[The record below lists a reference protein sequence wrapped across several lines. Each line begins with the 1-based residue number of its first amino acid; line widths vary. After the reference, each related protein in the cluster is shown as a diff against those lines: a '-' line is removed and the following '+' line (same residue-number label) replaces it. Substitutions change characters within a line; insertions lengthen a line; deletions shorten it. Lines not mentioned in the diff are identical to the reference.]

1 MIIPTEQLQWRK
13 AKRCGG
19 GACVEVA
26 TDGDQFFVRDSK
38 HPEIT
43 PLRFSRAEWET
54 FKTAWK
60 TKDTMFGSSK

>member
-13 AKRCGG
+13 AKRCGS

-26 TDGDQFFVRDSK
+26 TAGDQFFVRDSK

-43 PLRFSRAEWET
+43 PLQFSRAEWET
-54 FKTAWK
+54 FVGAVRGG
-60 TKDTMFGSSK
+60 DFDFA